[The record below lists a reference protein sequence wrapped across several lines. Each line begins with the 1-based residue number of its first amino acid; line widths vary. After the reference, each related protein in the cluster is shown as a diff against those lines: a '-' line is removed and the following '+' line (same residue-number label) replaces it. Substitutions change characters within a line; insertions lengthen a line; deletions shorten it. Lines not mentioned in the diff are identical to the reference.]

1 MYYRNTIK
9 IRLKIKIWNQI
20 NQITKILIIMNK
32 TWTKVNNNNLKIQ
45 YQIHNKIRILYK
57 MYESK
62 IKEIKKKRINNIH
75 LKYKNNR

>member
-1 MYYRNTIK
+1 
-9 IRLKIKIWNQI
+9 
-20 NQITKILIIMNK
+20 MNK